1 MYNKKDEVQ
10 ILSLEMVIISRFISF
25 RCLFIP
31 ASAEWKEQPN
41 RGSTV
46 QTGQVDAENR
56 TSTGQVQDKLHT
68 DQENI
73 KKLVAVIGDGRLS
86 VKSMMDCIGL
96 KGRGNFLTL
105 YLNPAIQ
112 EGFVGLLYPDSPRH
126 PRQKYLLTVK
136 GLLLWSEMER

>member
-25 RCLFIP
+25 RCLYIP

-41 RGSTV
+41 RGATA
-46 QTGQVDAENR
+46 QTGQVHAENR
-56 TSTGQVQDKLHT
+56 TSTGQV
-68 DQENI
+68 
-73 KKLVAVIGDGRLS
+73 AYGS
-86 VKSMMDCIGL
+86 
-96 KGRGNFLTL
+96 
-105 YLNPAIQ
+105 
-112 EGFVGLLYPDSPRH
+112 VGLLYPDSPRH